1 MKEKKHYSIHK
12 VEDMNIYGEHNGD
25 FYYSK
30 YGHPEITIFV
40 APSGSKIHDE
50 HGETDQTSTFGHI
63 FIGIRGW
70 NPVTE
75 EREAITVG
83 FSPGDSM
90 KTSEDNFSF
99 NDHLRYPDAST
110 LSIRSYNWPFAKNF
124 EKLFTLLH
132 TYKTGEKLPPKYNLL
147 FNNCGQ
153 FVQHVLD
160 ISGFKNIYIAFQP
173 DDLYDNLKHAA
184 DNYRTPLA
192 IDLNA
197 NGIQTLSSNSNI
209 AFDFDSNKTPIQ
221 TGWLHPDDGFLVWD
235 KNNDGVIDN
244 GEELFGDRSLLPN
257 NTKAQDGFLAL
268 SYLDSNR
275 NKLIDKGDNLWSE
288 LKVWQDKNSDGIT
301 QKDELYSL
309 DKAGINYIELNIT
322 KSHFYDLNN
331 NFHQLESFV
340 NWDNGNRTLITDVL
354 LHQKPNIDN
363 NKIPQQLMNN
373 IINEMASFSS
383 LGNSESIPINQF
395 INSIESTVSLI
406 PNLLR

>member
-1 MKEKKHYSIHK
+1 M
-12 VEDMNIYGEHNGD
+12 
-25 FYYSK
+25 F
-30 YGHPEITIFV
+30 
-40 APSGSKIHDE
+40 
-50 HGETDQTSTFGHI
+50 
-63 FIGIRGW
+63 
-70 NPVTE
+70 
-75 EREAITVG
+75 
-83 FSPGDSM
+83 
-90 KTSEDNFSF
+90 
-99 NDHLRYPDAST
+99 
-110 LSIRSYNWPFAKNF
+110 
-124 EKLFTLLH
+124 
-132 TYKTGEKLPPKYNLL
+132 
-147 FNNCGQ
+147 
-153 FVQHVLD
+153 LD

-354 LHQKPNIDN
+354 LHQKPNTDN
-363 NKIPQQLMNN
+363 NKISQQLMNN